1 MKKYGTVIA
10 LGFAVVFGALAV
22 FLVSKWMSS
31 QEMVQ
36 QVAAREP
43 TALTRIVIAAQD
55 LTVGARLSAQNLTFA
70 EWPKANVPRGA
81 FEDISAVEGRIVVNK
96 MTAGTPVLA
105 AELAAP
111 GSGAGLVARIKP
123 GMRAMAIRVDEVIG
137 VGGFIL
143 PNSFVDVIAVENRDN
158 NRSTA
163 KTILQKIEVLAIAQ
177 ETYTEEGKAKLV
189 RTVTLELAPKEAE
202 VLALQTNQGPIHLVL
217 RNPMDEVQREV
228 VEEKPAV
235 ATAAPVRR
243 APVVRAPTPAPGPAP
258 YTVEVIRG
266 SKEPEKVKFKSI
278 NSDERL

>member
-22 FLVSKWMSS
+22 MLVNKWMTS
-31 QEMVQ
+31 QEVVQ

-43 TALTRIVIAAQD
+43 AAITRIVIAAQD
-55 LTVGARLSAQNLTFA
+55 LTVGARLTAQNLTLA

-158 NRSTA
+158 SKSTA

-202 VLALQTNQGPIHLVL
+202 TLALQTNQGPIHLVL
-217 RNPMDEVQREV
+217 RNPMDEVQEII
-228 VEEKPAV
+228 EEKPAV
-235 ATAAPVRR
+235 VKAAPVRR
-243 APVVRAPTPAPGPAP
+243 APVVRAPAPAPGPTP

-266 SKEPEKVKFKSI
+266 SKEPEKVKFKSM

>member
-22 FLVSKWMSS
+22 MLVNKWMTS
-31 QEMVQ
+31 QEVIQ

-43 TALTRIVIAAQD
+43 AALTRIVIAAQD

-217 RNPMDEVQREV
+217 RNPMDEVQEV

-235 ATAAPVRR
+235 VKAAPVRR
-243 APVVRAPTPAPGPAP
+243 APVVKAPAPAP
-258 YTVEVIRG
+258 RDDSYTVEVIRG
-266 SKEPEKVKFKSI
+266 SDKPVPVKFKSKD
-278 NSDERL
+278 SDERL